1 MVVVV
6 GWSPILPRTLAHISL
21 SLSTSR
27 ADNWCREFWWDTWYS
42 WIFIGGPPGRYIVG
56 SFLGF
61 RLLRRERGP
70 EGDNFPGSIIELP
83 HLRMALLL
91 LLSGFFVVLSVV
103 RSESSSMCKL
113 LTIPL
118 KLGPSDFY
126 VSQRLTWANNARN
139 FESARR
145 QEALY
150 LHTKRWTG

>member
-1 MVVVV
+1 MPVTVAV
-6 GWSPILPRTLAHISL
+6 GWFPILPRVLAHISL
-21 SLSTSR
+21 SFSTSR
-27 ADNWCREFWWDTWYS
+27 ADEWCREFWWDTWYS

-91 LLSGFFVVLSVV
+91 FLSGFFVVLSVV
-103 RSESSSMCKL
+103 RSGSPSVRQQLMI
-113 LTIPL
+113 TP

-126 VSQRLTWANNARN
+126 VPQSLAWTNNARN
-139 FESARR
+139 FESAGR
-145 QEALY
+145 
-150 LHTKRWTG
+150 